1 VAEDFSIKKWW
12 SEPKI
17 VTEAIKN
24 NYVMKMM

>member
-1 VAEDFSIKKWW
+1 VAEDFGIKKWW

-24 NYVMKMM
+24 NYVMKM